1 MNRASADAGEPRS
14 SDADR
19 ASRDDRDAFKRT
31 LERDTAV
38 QGESEGESEDQS
50 APMPDARPVNPTQRD
65 RSKPEQPE

>member
-1 MNRASADAGEPRS
+1 MSRVSADAGESRA

-19 ASRDDRDAFKRT
+19 ARRDDRDAFKRT

-38 QGESEGESEDQS
+38 QGESESEDQS
-50 APMPDARPVNPTQRD
+50 APMPDARPANPTQRD